1 MDHVWTCRCCG
12 KQFNT
17 LQLDMAFKA
26 PDHWFE
32 IPKDEREKLG
42 KLDSDVC
49 FIEKDIF
56 VRGVVEIPILDLNDH
71 FRWGTW
77 VSVSVESFKRM
88 LDLWTAPVIE
98 NEPPKF
104 GGALQRHLHLSGDTA
119 LDDHVHVR
127 GGNKRPWI
135 RARTHRPSSPP
146 IEQRQGITI
155 VRVEEILAAL
165 HQEDKAKRSHGHD
178 PRTRTAPAR

>member
-12 KQFNT
+12 KRFNT
-17 LQLDMAFKA
+17 LQLDVAFKG

-32 IPKDEREKLG
+32 IPKDERERLG

-56 VRGVVEIPILDLNDH
+56 VRGVVEIPIPDLNDH

-77 VSVSVESFKRM
+77 VSVSVDSFRRM
-88 LDLWTAPVIE
+88 LDLWTAPVIG

-104 GGALQRHLHLSGDTA
+104 AWFCNDISIYPETRHLKA
-119 LDDHVHVR
+119 HVHVR
-127 GGNKRPWI
+127 GGNKRPSI
-135 RARTHRPSSPP
+135 ELEPTDHPLAM
-146 IEQRQGITI
+146 EQRQGITI
-155 VRVEEILAAL
+155 ARVEEILAAL
-165 HQEDKAKRSHGHD
+165 HQEDEAKRSHG
-178 PRTRTAPAR
+178 RAL